1 MSIDKSE
8 FTVIT
13 MAIIFL
19 IICLVIRYVI
29 NKRRFN
35 RRGTGGLQHFKNYE
49 RGWLITLAEKILML
63 VTFIIILIT
72 LLVTIL
78 VVLFD

>member
-1 MSIDKSE
+1 MSVDKSE

-49 RGWLITLAEKILML
+49 QAWLITLAEKIIML
-63 VTFIIILIT
+63 ITFILILIT
-72 LLVTIL
+72 LLFTIIII
-78 VVLFD
+78 LF

>member
-8 FTVIT
+8 FSMII

-19 IICLVIRYVI
+19 IICLLIRYAI

-35 RRGTGGLQHFKNYE
+35 RRGAGGLQHFKNYE
-49 RGWLITLAEKILML
+49 QAWLITLVEKTLMWI
-63 VTFIIILIT
+63 TFIIILIT
-72 LLVTIL
+72 VIFTII
-78 VVLFD
+78 VILF